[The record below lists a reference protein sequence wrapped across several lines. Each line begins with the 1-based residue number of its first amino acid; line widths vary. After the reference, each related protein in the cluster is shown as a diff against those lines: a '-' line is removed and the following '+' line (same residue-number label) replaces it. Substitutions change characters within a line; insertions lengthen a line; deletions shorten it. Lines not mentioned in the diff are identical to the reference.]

1 MGNSIIGKRER
12 RLLFV
17 GSALIV
23 LLALLPNLAGW
34 MYQTSQMRFNGA
46 AIDWPDVATHVV
58 AIRTGMLGK
67 WRFSLFF
74 TPLPQ
79 EGYYIKLFYI
89 AVGNLFRRLPVSPI
103 AVYYIVLAVLN
114 WIACLVVYRFIAEFV
129 QNPKYR
135 LAAFLLA
142 FFSAGVGWLQLEMN
156 LLPKAGYTPI
166 DLWDIDPY
174 PYISMVIFPHF
185 AALIICQLG
194 FILLYLRY
202 RDTQKVFNLFGMAIL
217 GLIIQAINPYGPLLP
232 FMIVGGLLLGDWI
245 IARRFPGKLFGAVFA
260 VGIVQLPLLV
270 YNMTVFS
277 ADPIWMEFAGQNQ
290 TLSPPPVYY
299 LLGFFWLWLLCLP
312 LIFKPQL
319 FLDPKRIG
327 ILVWLVG
334 VMVLAYLPWPMQR
347 RFWFYYSVPLAIA
360 AVYGFQQVVSPWLNR
375 SNEFLSCR
383 KSMLLIL
390 LLFVASF
397 SHLYRVVD
405 ILQAERMNASF
416 YHRMEVQQ
424 GLLWLEENSSTESV
438 MASAP
443 ETGLLAGV
451 YAYQKAYVS
460 HEFET
465 VGYDQRLE
473 QVELFYQNEITIS
486 ALGAEKIDWIFYG
499 PFERELGP
507 DFVPPP
513 GYVPAFEQG
522 DVVIYQRHGE

>member
-1 MGNSIIGKRER
+1 MIRKRER
-12 RLLFV
+12 NLLFV

-23 LLALLPNLAGW
+23 LLALVPNLAGW
-34 MYQTSQMRFNGA
+34 MYQTPEMRFNGA
-46 AIDWPDVATHVV
+46 AIDWPDVATHIV
-58 AIRTGMLGK
+58 AIRTGILGQ

-79 EGYYIKLFYI
+79 EGHYIKLFYI
-89 AVGNLFRRLPVSPI
+89 AVGNLFRWLPFSPI
-103 AVYYIVLAVLN
+103 TVYYIVLIILN
-114 WIACLVVYRFIAEFV
+114 WVACLVVYRFIAEFV

-142 FFSAGVGWLQLEMN
+142 FFSAGVGWLQLEIDM
-156 LLPKAGYTPI
+156 LPKAGYTPI

-174 PYISMVIFPHF
+174 PYINMVVFPHF

-202 RDTQKVFNLFGMAIL
+202 RDSQKLYNLFGMATL

-245 IARRFPGKLFGAVFA
+245 ISKRFPSKLFGAVFA
-260 VGIVQLPLLV
+260 VGVVQLPLLA
-270 YNMTVFS
+270 YNMTIFS
-277 ADPIWMEFAGQNQ
+277 TDPVWMEFSGQNL
-290 TLSPPPVYY
+290 TLSPPPIYY

-312 LIFKPQL
+312 LIFKPRL
-319 FLDPKRIG
+319 FLEPKRIG

-360 AVYGFQQVVSPWLNR
+360 VVYGFQEVVSPWFNR
-375 SNEFLSCR
+375 SSEYLSRR
-383 KSMLLIL
+383 KPILLIL
-390 LLFVASF
+390 VLFVASF
-397 SHLYRVVD
+397 SHMYRMVD
-405 ILQAERMNASF
+405 ILQAERMNVSC
-416 YHRMEVQQ
+416 YHPVEVQQ
-424 GLLWLEENSSTESV
+424 AVAWLEENSWPESV

-443 ETGLLAGV
+443 ETGLLAGA

-465 VGYDQRLE
+465 AGYDQREE
-473 QVELFYQNEITIS
+473 QIKLFYQNEIDIS
-486 ALGAEKIDWIFYG
+486 ALEAEHIDWIFYG
-499 PFERELGP
+499 PFEREVGP

-513 GYVPAFEQG
+513 NYVVAFEQG
-522 DVVIYQRHGE
+522 DVVLYQWLGD